1 MHSLARFIL
10 ISCIFLP
17 TLASA
22 KPLHIFVSVLPLQT
36 FVEKIGGEHVEV
48 QTLVRPGHNP
58 ATYSPTPQ
66 QISALAQAD
75 LYIRTGVPFEQA
87 WMPRIQATNKT
98 MPILDARKGIQL
110 RQLEAHH
117 DGHHDGQDPHIWTSP
132 KAAKHIARNIQQQ
145 LGQLDPNNKQNY
157 QQNYTSFAQQ
167 LDELNQQIQTLLAPV
182 SQRKFMVFHPSWG
195 YFADA
200 YQLQQIAIEHEGKQ
214 PGAHA
219 LSQLIEQ
226 AKQNQIKVV
235 FVQPQFDQ
243 RQAEQIARAIDGKVM
258 AVDPLAA
265 NYLDNL
271 RQVAQQFSQALQ
283 P

>member
-1 MHSLARFIL
+1 
-10 ISCIFLP
+10 
-17 TLASA
+17 
-22 KPLHIFVSVLPLQT
+22 
-36 FVEKIGGEHVEV
+36 
-48 QTLVRPGHNP
+48 
-58 ATYSPTPQ
+58 
-66 QISALAQAD
+66 
-75 LYIRTGVPFEQA
+75 
-87 WMPRIQATNKT
+87 
-98 MPILDARKGIQL
+98 
-110 RQLEAHH
+110 
-117 DGHHDGQDPHIWTSP
+117 
-132 KAAKHIARNIQQQ
+132 
-145 LGQLDPNNKQNY
+145 
-157 QQNYTSFAQQ
+157 
-167 LDELNQQIQTLLAPV
+167 
-182 SQRKFMVFHPSWG
+182 MVFHPSWG

-214 PGAHA
+214 PGARA

-265 NYLDNL
+265 NYIDNL